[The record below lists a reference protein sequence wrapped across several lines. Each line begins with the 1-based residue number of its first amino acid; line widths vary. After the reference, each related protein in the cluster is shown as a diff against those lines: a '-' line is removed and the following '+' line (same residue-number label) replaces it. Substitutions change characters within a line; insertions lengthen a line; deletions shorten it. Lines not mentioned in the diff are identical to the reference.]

1 MQGSMMGYKLTEQ
14 AKEDL
19 IEIWNYSADMWGEVQ
34 ADRYLRKLES
44 GFERIARGELV
55 SKRPLPTFENVRSV
69 RCEHHYVFF
78 LSSSPPIILA
88 VLHEKM
94 DFISRLKNRLSDD

>member
-1 MQGSMMGYKLTEQ
+1 MRYTLTEH

-19 IEIWNYSADMWGEVQ
+19 IEIWNYSAERWGESQ
-34 ADRYLRKLES
+34 ADQYLRTLER
-44 GFERIARGELV
+44 GFERIAKGELI
-55 SKRPLPTFENVRSV
+55 SKRPLPHFETVRSA

-78 LSSSPPIILA
+78 LSSSPIIILA